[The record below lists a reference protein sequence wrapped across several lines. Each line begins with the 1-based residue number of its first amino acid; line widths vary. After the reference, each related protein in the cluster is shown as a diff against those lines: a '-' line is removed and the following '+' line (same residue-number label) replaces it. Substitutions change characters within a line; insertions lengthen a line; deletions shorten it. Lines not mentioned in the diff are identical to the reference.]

1 MRWDPALL
9 QLNRLIV
16 HEVPSRP
23 VAGGGAE
30 PILSDEDRPF
40 DADVHDYFRDRI
52 TESLRSAAVEVVFDP
67 TTISPVPG
75 LVLRALEVPNTLVS
89 LSQDIAR
96 HLYVSQTG
104 VNSGG
109 LLTVIVGSLGDV
121 PAAAIMKLEK
131 EEGMRVLQRK
141 AGGHLTF
148 DMQFLHDLMLTK
160 RTKVF
165 KVGLFVQE
173 SGDIHGVFGAV
184 SDNQLG
190 VTSDRDVARF
200 FLHKFLGCQFAE
212 EPEIVTKRVYEAAQ
226 TFINEDVTDP
236 EDKGRYEIALISEL
250 QSNAKTFEI
259 QGFADHNLKAH
270 HRERF
275 LARVA
280 KEGVARERI
289 VKDLGMIGGVLK
301 RIQVQFESGV
311 AVVAKPAAFQEQ
323 VHMKSLPDG
332 RTRLEI
338 EDRLREI
345 RTRGG

>member
-9 QLNRLIV
+9 ELNRLIV
-16 HEVPSRP
+16 HEVPNRP
-23 VAGGGAE
+23 VGGGGGQ
-30 PILSDEDRPF
+30 PVLSDEDRPF
-40 DADVHDYFRDRI
+40 DEDVRDYFRDRI
-52 TESLRSAAVEVVFDP
+52 TESLRSAAVDVLFDSS
-67 TTISPVPG
+67 TTSPVPG
-75 LVLRALEVPNTLVS
+75 LVQETLEHPRKLVS
-89 LSQDIAR
+89 LSQQIAS

-109 LLTVIVGSLGDV
+109 LLTVIVGNLGD
-121 PAAAIMKLEK
+121 AAAATVMKLEK
-131 EEGMRVLQRK
+131 EEGMRVVQRR
-141 AGGHLTF
+141 AGGHRTF

-173 SGDIHGVFGAV
+173 SPGIGGIFGAV

-190 VTSDRDVARF
+190 LTTDRDVARF
-200 FLHKFLGCQFAE
+200 FIHKFLGCQFAE

-226 TFINEDVTDP
+226 AFINQDVLDP

-250 QSNAKTFEI
+250 QSNVKAFDI
-259 QGFADHNLKAH
+259 QGFADHNLKAQ
-270 HRERF
+270 HRKKF
-275 LARVA
+275 LDRVA
-280 KEGVARERI
+280 QEHVAGHRI
-289 VKDLGMIGGVLK
+289 VKDLGMIRAVLR

-311 AVVAKPAAFQEQ
+311 AVVAKPDAFQEQ